1 MKILIASPTYDGA
14 VRVEYMKSLMAL
26 TDYLL
31 KAKIEWDLMVEA
43 STLLHVM
50 RSVMASK
57 VLMDGNYTHLL
68 FVDTDMGFP
77 VSAIRKLIDA
87 KVPVIGC
94 AYPYR
99 TIPLHEE
106 IPTGPKTY
114 RSAISQAVP
123 YAVRLRAGQK
133 KLNVRDGICEVDSLG
148 TGLLLVSAEA
158 LKKIV
163 EVGVVKTYGCS
174 FPYNQWHHHPNY
186 YGFFEHLVV
195 DGQYL
200 GEDYSFCKRWT
211 DGCKEKLFAVI
222 DQEIMHV
229 GHIPVIGKYLDR
241 IKTGRL

>member
-106 IPTGPKTY
+106 IPNGPKTY
-114 RSAISQAVP
+114 RSAISQTVP
-123 YAVRLRAGQK
+123 YAVRLKTGQK
-133 KLNVRDGICEVDSLG
+133 KLNVSNGICEVGSLG
-148 TGLLLVSAEA
+148 TGLLLISAEA
-158 LKKIV
+158 LKKMV
-163 EVGVVKTYGCS
+163 DLGAVKTYGCH
-174 FPYNQWHHHPNY
+174 FPYNQWHRHPKY

-195 DGQYL
+195 NDQYM
-200 GEDYSFCKRWT
+200 GEDYSFCIRWAEMC
-211 DGCKEKLFAVI
+211 GEKLFAVI
-222 DQEIMHV
+222 DQEIMHI
-229 GHIPVIGKYLDR
+229 GPIPVIGTYLDR
-241 IKTGRL
+241 IKTGKL